1 MQGCISKSRSCLK
14 RIAIIQSSYIPWRGF
29 FDLIG
34 RCDLYVIYD
43 TAAFSK
49 GHWHN
54 RNRIKRASGD
64 SWLSI
69 PVKTAS
75 RLGQP
80 MDEVEI
86 AKSWV
91 ERHWAIIKE
100 AYQTA
105 PFFEAEASGMEAI
118 FAQVARETSLS
129 KVNEGLLR
137 WVAGHFG
144 LNTEIRRDREFEFEG
159 DRNQRLVDIC
169 TATRATHYLSGP
181 SAKDYLDTNLF
192 SEAGVTVE
200 WMQYGPYPEYPQ
212 LHGAFDG
219 AVSILDVLF
228 NCGSKD
234 VIS

>member
-1 MQGCISKSRSCLK
+1 LK

-69 PVKTAS
+69 PVKTANK
-75 RLGQP
+75 LGQP
-80 MDEVEI
+80 MNEVEI
-86 AKSWV
+86 AKNWA
-91 ERHWAIIKE
+91 ERHWSIIKE
-100 AYQTA
+100 AYQAA
-105 PFFEAEASGMEAI
+105 PFCKAEADDIEAI
-118 FAQVARETSLS
+118 FAQVAEEASLS
-129 KVNEGLLR
+129 KVNEALLR
-137 WVAGHFG
+137 WVVGRFG
-144 LNTEIRRDREFEFEG
+144 LKTEIRHDREFEFGG

-169 TATRATHYLSGP
+169 TGARATHYLSGP
-181 SAKDYLDTNLF
+181 SARDYLNTNLF
-192 SEAGVTVE
+192 SEAGITVE
-200 WMQYGPYPEYPQ
+200 WMQYGPYPEYRQ

-228 NCGSKD
+228 NCGSKN
-234 VIS
+234 VIGGVEAAVSRLR